1 MNYHFSREEK
11 LKSRKQIRALFTEG
25 ISVKEFPL
33 KLIYLKVP
41 SETPVALQAAFSV
54 PKRNFS
60 KAVKRNRIKRLMRE
74 AYRLQ
79 KPHFFNKVPT
89 SYALMFLYIGRQE
102 PDFKKL
108 NLTMHALME
117 KFLEQTTRPE

>member
-1 MNYHFSREEK
+1 MNYRFSREEK
-11 LKSRKQIRALFTEG
+11 LKSRKRIRELFTEG
-25 ISVKEFPL
+25 TSVKVFPL
-33 KLIYLKVP
+33 KLLYLKVP
-41 SETPVALQAAFSV
+41 TETPVTVQAAFSV
-54 PKRNFS
+54 PKRNFR

-89 SYALMFLYIGRQE
+89 SYAFMFLYIGRQE

-108 NLTMHALME
+108 NQAMHTLIE
-117 KFLEQTTRPE
+117 KFLEQTN